1 MPTYQA
7 RPRFLRDIGE
17 LTSEQTAAWE
27 RALERF
33 VEGLRA
39 GSFHPS
45 LRIKRVKG
53 YPGVWEMT
61 WAPDGRATFEYG
73 QQLRHGEPHIIWR
86 RIGTHDLFRR
96 P

>member
-7 RPRFLRDIGE
+7 RPRFLRDFKS
-17 LTSEQTAAWE
+17 LTAAQVAAWE
-27 RALERF
+27 RALDNFIVCLGVGTFE
-33 VEGLRA
+33 A
-39 GSFHPS
+39 S
-45 LRIKRVKG
+45 LRIKRVQG

-73 QQLRHGEPHIIWR
+73 DEVRPGERHIIWR
-86 RIGTHDLFRR
+86 RIGTHSVFRQ